1 MRSRLKRV
9 TVPKAWTDDAPE
21 PMVLKEH
28 AHLHDPL
35 SYKIKKAFL
44 GKPLN
49 RHTLSHQR
57 LSKRFALGILSSD
70 CISSSAYGS
79 EQILLALLPAFGLA
93 AFHILMPMTAV
104 VLAVLV
110 IVTFSYRE
118 VVQVYT
124 KSGGAYVVSRDNLN
138 STLAQ
143 LAAVALMLDY
153 IVTVAIQSSAGIDAI
168 ISTFTSLQHYKLIMT
183 VAVIVILTFGNLRGV
198 KEAGAAFAL
207 PTYFFVASLGVVFVM
222 GIYRSI
228 RGTLPKFDP
237 TSIHGAVAIGH
248 PQGLISFAA
257 IFILLRAFANGGS
270 SLTGLEA
277 ISDGV
282 ALFKTPEGVN
292 ARKTLLTMSAILG
305 TLVFGVSWFAHATYA
320 TPYETGTPT
329 VISQIAKAT
338 LGTGAFGNVFFY
350 IVQGAT
356 MLILITGANTA
367 YSGFPYLV
375 NFVANDGFLPR
386 QLTKRG
392 HRLAFSNG
400 ILLLA
405 SCATAL
411 VIVTGAS
418 VNHLVAFYALGV
430 FTGFTLVGFGMA
442 KRAKTQRQKGW
453 RYKWAVNTV
462 SGIVSFAIIIIFA
475 VVKFAEGAWVILVLA
490 PILVLLLT
498 RLNRRYLREQTALRT
513 EITHERA
520 TKVTRHDVTVLVDNV
535 DLATVGAVR
544 YARSLNP
551 HTLNALHF
559 VVDDQRANELKEAW
573 AKNRALSDIAL
584 DLIDCPDRR
593 LPNAA
598 VEYAIRMTAD
608 SQDDLTL
615 LLPRRSYSGLLG
627 TILHDRTAEAIA
639 APISQLPRVVATIIP
654 FDVEK
659 IIDGAELHHQL
670 EHASDIVE
678 SETPKQQT
686 RRVEDTVDEA
696 LETSHYAEDIK
707 PIGTVQWRHRA
718 HIQGHVT
725 AIRNAPASS
734 SPHVDVEVWDETGG
748 ITLQFIGRR
757 EITGL
762 GVGSTICAEGMVG
775 ENDGN
780 LVILNPSYEII
791 LKQHS

>member
-1 MRSRLKRV
+1 M
-9 TVPKAWTDDAPE
+9 PKTWIDNAPK
-21 PMVLKEH
+21 PKVLKDH
-28 AHLHDPL
+28 ARLRDPL

-49 RHTLSHQR
+49 RHSLSHQR

-93 AFHILMPMTAV
+93 AFNILMPMTAV
-104 VLAVLV
+104 VLVVLV

-124 KSGGAYVVSRDNLN
+124 KSGGAYVVARDNLN

-168 ISTFTSLQHYKLIMT
+168 ISTFNGLQHYKVIMT
-183 VAVIVILTFGNLRGV
+183 VGVIVLLTFGNLRGV

-207 PTYFFVASLGVVFVM
+207 PTYFFALSLAVVFGM
-222 GIYRSI
+222 GIYRTI
-228 RGTLPKFDP
+228 TGTLPKYDP
-237 TSIHGAVAIGH
+237 TSLEGAVSIGH
-248 PQGLISFAA
+248 AQGLLNVAA

-282 ALFKTPEGVN
+282 ALFRAPEGVN

-305 TLVFGVSWFAHATYA
+305 TLVFGVSWFAHTTFS

-338 LGTGAFGNVFFY
+338 LGSGSFGSIFFY
-350 IVQGAT
+350 VVQGTT

-405 SCATAL
+405 SCALAL
-411 VIVTGAS
+411 VLVTGGS
-418 VNHLVAFYALGV
+418 VNRLVAFYALGV

-442 KRAKTQRQKGW
+442 KRAKTHKDAGW
-453 RYKWAVNTV
+453 RYRYLINTI
-462 SGIVSFAIIIIFA
+462 SGVVSFVIIIIFA
-475 VVKFAEGAWVILVLA
+475 SVKFTEGAWVIIVLA
-490 PILVLLLT
+490 PILVLLLL
-498 RLNRRYLREQTALRT
+498 RLNRRYRREQEALRG
-513 EITHERA
+513 EAALARA
-520 TKVTRHDVTVLVDNV
+520 TKVNRHEVAVLVDNV

-551 HTLNALHF
+551 HTLTAVHF
-559 VVDDQRANELKEAW
+559 VVDDERAEMLKDSW
-573 AKNRALSDIAL
+573 ASNKALADIAL
-584 DLIDCPDRR
+584 EFIDCPDRR

-598 VEYAIRMTAD
+598 LDYAIRMTSSSD
-608 SQDDLTL
+608 QDLTL
-615 LLPRRSYSGLLG
+615 LLPRRSYSGLLAKV
-627 TILHDRTAEAIA
+627 LHDRTAEAIA
-639 APISQLPRVVATIIP
+639 SPVSQLPRVVATIVP
-654 FDVEK
+654 FDVER
-659 IIDGAELHHQL
+659 IISGNKPLLVQQEQ
-670 EHASDIVE
+670 STDIVTE
-678 SETPKQQT
+678 SGAASQPT
-686 RRVEDTVDEA
+686 RKIDAASQVTEIE
-696 LETSHYAEDIK
+696 ETSHYAKTIY
-707 PIGTVQWRHRA
+707 PISAAIWRHRA
-718 HIQGHVT
+718 HVRGQVT
-725 AIRNAPASS
+725 AIKNAAANST
-734 SPHVDVEVWDETGG
+734 PHLEIEVWDESGG

-757 EITGL
+757 EIKGL
-762 GVGSTICAEGMVG
+762 QVGNTICAEGMVG
-775 ENDGN
+775 EKEGN
-780 LVILNPSYEII
+780 LVILNPSYE
-791 LKQHS
+791 LVLE